1 MVQVVTPF
9 TKDAQLEAARTPPH
23 SIEAEQS
30 VLGGLLLDNVAWDR
44 IGDVITE
51 ADFYRGDHRTIFQH
65 IAKLIE
71 LNNHLT
77 SVASKLGGTP
87 RAIAEPFVLLLAPLA
102 PHVAEELWASFGATA
117 SLAEAPF
124 PTADPALL
132 VEDTVELPVS
142 INGKVRARIT
152 VASDADEATVRA
164 AALAEPNVLAHLGG
178 SAPKKLIVVA
188 GRMVNIVM

>member
-1 MVQVVTPF
+1 MADRHALDF
-9 TKDAQLEAARTPPH
+9 LDRNILAADFEHQLEPP
-23 SIEAEQS
+23 
-30 VLGGLLLDNVAWDR
+30 D
-44 IGDVITE
+44 
-51 ADFYRGDHRTIFQH
+51 
-65 IAKLIE
+65 
-71 LNNHLT
+71 
-77 SVASKLGGTP
+77 
-87 RAIAEPFVLLLAPLA
+87 PF
-102 PHVAEELWASFGATA
+102 
-117 SLAEAPF
+117 
-124 PTADPALL
+124 DPALL